1 MLNAEHPKYTLKLNE
16 MKNFNVLGL
25 CLLLSLLTS
34 WTYGQ
39 KATVKGVVTDAKTKD
54 ALPATLRIF
63 NTEGKLVTGAG
74 ADVFSGE
81 YMISVDAGTYKMLVS
96 YMGLADQSIDL
107 ELAAGETK
115 EINVEL
121 KEEDNLLKTVT
132 VTGSKAGTQL
142 AKNTVSIDVVK
153 PTLVDNTNATK
164 VDEVVDKVPGVTV
177 VDGQANIRGGSGYSY
192 GAGSRVL
199 ILVDDLPFM
208 SADAGFANWRDI
220 PVENIEQ
227 IEVLK
232 GAASALYGSSALNG
246 IINIRTAYAKSKPL
260 TKFSLFQTS
269 FAQPKD
275 RMIPYFLNPDSM
287 VEVTGQAWWAQDS
300 ISARL
305 TDDEG
310 ATYYDSTFTPQWLAG
325 PRGYRKPIE
334 FGASL
339 AHRRKIGKLDLTLG
353 ANGFYKDSYLAG
365 EYERKLRANAN
376 VRYRFTDSLNVGAN
390 VNVNFGNSSS
400 FFLWNNLAFVPL
412 SLQATDSLTHF
423 TYPASVTESVTSRI
437 NVDPYLT
444 YFDRLG
450 NRHRLQTRIYYISN
464 ENGNNQSNSSTLYYG
479 EYQYQRTFKKLQ
491 NLKMVA
497 GAVGQYSAAQSQLYG
512 NAEYG
517 ISNYAAYVQLDKG
530 FLTDEFGDSKLNF
543 SFGARIERNAITS
556 PDSIQVS
563 VSQPK
568 IENPEPRSVEAK
580 PVFRAGVNY
589 ELTPFTFLRA
599 SWGQGYRYPTIAERY
614 ITTFVGDPAGLGLEI
629 RANPELESETGWS
642 AELGIKQG
650 FMITS
655 NWKGF
660 FDVSLFWTQYQNM
673 MEFSFGGGDTAAIND
688 IELSGVQN
696 GTTPIFFQSANIGNT
711 NIRGAEFSVMGTGK
725 IAGVDMNLL
734 AGYTYL
740 DPRFQDFDKRQQLLS
755 SNDTTNI
762 LKYRAR
768 HTIKFD
774 AEAFFLKEN
783 NLSVGLSVNA
793 SSSMLAIDRVFQDLV
808 FSDNADE
815 IFGPTDAFGIG
826 RYRQHVNSGE
836 YVNLS
841 ARVGYRHAFKNAEGE
856 EKWGAKISVVGKNLL
871 NQEYTLRPALVAAPA
886 NFTVRL
892 DFDF

>member
-1 MLNAEHPKYTLKLNE
+1 MLNAEHPKYTLKLDE

-39 KATVKGVVTDAKTKD
+39 KATVKGVVTDANSKEP
-54 ALPATLRIF
+54 LPATLRILD
-63 NTEGKLVTGAG
+63 TEGKLVTGAG
-74 ADVFSGE
+74 ADVLSGE
-81 YMISVDAGTYKMLVS
+81 YMISVDAGTYKMTVS
-96 YMGLADQSIDL
+96 YIGLADQAFDL

-115 EINVEL
+115 EINVEM
-121 KEEDNLLKTVT
+121 KEEDNLMKTVT

-246 IINIRTAYAKSKPL
+246 IINIRTAYAKSKPM

-269 FAQPKD
+269 FAKP
-275 RMIPYFLNPDSM
+275 RNRTIPYFLDPDST

-310 ATYYDSTFTPQWLAG
+310 ATYYDSTFAPQWLAG

-353 ANGFYKDSYLAG
+353 ANGFYKDSYLGG

-390 VNVNFGNSSS
+390 INVNFGNSSS

-444 YFDRLG
+444 YFDKKG

-464 ENGNNQSNSSTLYYG
+464 DNGNNQSNSSTLYYG
-479 EYQYQRTFKKLQ
+479 EYQFQREFKQLQ
-491 NLKMVA
+491 GLKMVA
-497 GAVGQYSAAQSQLYG
+497 GLVGQYSAAQSQLYG
-512 NAEYG
+512 DAEYD

-543 SFGARIERNAITS
+543 SFGARIERNAIIS
-556 PDSIQVS
+556 PDSVQIS

-614 ITTFVGDPAGLGLEI
+614 ITTFVGDPNGVGLEI

-642 AELGIKQG
+642 AEIGIKQG

-660 FDVSLFWTQYQNM
+660 VDVSFFWTQYQNM
-673 MEFSFGGGDTAAIND
+673 MEFSFGGGDTAAINA

-711 NIRGAEFSVMGTGK
+711 SIRGAEFSVMGTGK

-734 AGYTYL
+734 AGYTFL
-740 DPRFQDFDKRQQLLS
+740 DPRFQDFDERQQLLS

-768 HTIKFD
+768 HTVKFD

-808 FSDNADE
+808 FSDNDNE

-841 ARVGYRHAFKNAEGE
+841 ARIGYRYAFKNAEGE

-871 NQEYTLRPALVAAPA
+871 NQEYTLRPALVGAPA
-886 NFTVRL
+886 NYTLRL